1 MSTDDDGA
9 PPATLCLS
17 PYFRRFVVLT
27 KGSTLPFISTSRY
40 GVLLLSDVS
49 GTRGVPGSEGSGVAA
64 PYNWPWAA
72 FWDGGNRR
80 PKAVIGTKMVP
91 SKELQEHD
99 PALGQV

>member
-49 GTRGVPGSEGSGVAA
+49 DKRGPWIGGIRGGGS
-64 PYNWPWAA
+64 
-72 FWDGGNRR
+72 
-80 PKAVIGTKMVP
+80 
-91 SKELQEHD
+91 LQL
-99 PALGQV
+99 ALGCLLGWRQQAAKGCHRGQDGAI